1 MTKSIPSIQKYMT
14 TNPHSVGVE
23 QTLAK
28 AHELMRTHNIRHLP
42 VLDAGKLIGIITDRD
57 LKFVETFRDVDAHKA
72 KLSDFSISE
81 VFTVKP
87 SALLDEVCGIMAEQK
102 LGSAIVVDNDKLVGI
117 FTWVDALKAMSELL
131 HTRLK

>member
-14 TNPHSVGVE
+14 TNPHSVGPD

-28 AHELMRTHNIRHLP
+28 AGEMMRTHNIRHLP
-42 VLDAGKLIGIITDRD
+42 VLDGGKLIGIITDRD
-57 LKFVETFRDVDAHKA
+57 LKFVETFKDVDAHRA
-72 KLSDFSISE
+72 KLSDFSVSE

-87 SALLDEVCGIMAEQK
+87 SAQLDEVCDIMAERK
-102 LGSAIVVDNDKLVGI
+102 LGSAIVMDNEKLVGI